1 MIPVDTG
8 CETIFRFDN
17 VLSDYVC
24 DRICD
29 FMRETKG
36 VDKIPNTD
44 VLPWFESDTLVWHKI
59 PNDYLFARIEAHR
72 EQVAGLASICFG
84 ERLYNNFTDMVVW
97 RTGRSM
103 ARHWDDGH
111 SEKERKEHDYLEY
124 RNFTSVTYLNDDFT
138 GGETFI
144 ASENGDYISI
154 PKKGTTVLYKGSY
167 ENAHGVNVVTSGM
180 RFTIPMWFT
189 RTYEKREIYNV
200 R

>member
-1 MIPVDTG
+1 MIPVETG
-8 CETIFRFDN
+8 CETIFRFDH

-24 DRICD
+24 NRICD
-29 FMRETKG
+29 FMREIKG
-36 VDKIPNTD
+36 IDKIADPN
-44 VLPWFESDTLVWHKI
+44 VLPWFESDTFLWSTI
-59 PNDYLFARIEAHR
+59 PDDYLFARIEAHR
-72 EQVAGLASICFG
+72 EQVASLASICFG
-84 ERLYNNFTDMVVW
+84 EKLYNNFTDMVVW

-111 SEKERKEHDYLEY
+111 SEEERRKHDYLEY

-154 PKKGTTVLYKGSY
+154 PKKGTTVIYMGSK
-167 ENAHGVNVVTSGM
+167 ENAHGVTEVTSGM

-189 RTYEKREIYNV
+189 RTYEKREFYNV